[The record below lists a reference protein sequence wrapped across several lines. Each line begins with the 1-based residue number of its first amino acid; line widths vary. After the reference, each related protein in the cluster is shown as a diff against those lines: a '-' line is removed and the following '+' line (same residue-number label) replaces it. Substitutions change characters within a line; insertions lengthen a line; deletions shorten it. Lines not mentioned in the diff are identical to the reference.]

1 MFPVVFAKRARREQ
15 GVMGREK
22 RRKSLSLA
30 FLLPITPRAPLERDR
45 ERRLGTSQIQNSL
58 ELWIPCCG
66 FRTSGTG
73 LRISWQWNLDYRFQ
87 SLVGFRIPQAKIS
100 RIPETGLSSI
110 LLTRRK
116 IGLSVNLQSWTK
128 VLGTVLQY
136 SYFSVISRFPL
147 KTVHPFR
154 NFLAVLPP
162 PTLYKV
168 ETQKKILDTRV
179 QHCLWGEGRGWTCV
193 NWKTPQK
200 LKRVPRFLSMIVVP
214 IIQTSRQIRIYNS
227 YKLKGFPRFACA
239 VVISVFVCLVWSKSQ
254 EEIKVN
260 LCKITEFLFW
270 FSDSSRALW
279 ESGDLSRSGGSKSL
293 H

>member
-1 MFPVVFAKRARREQ
+1 
-15 GVMGREK
+15 MGREK

-30 FLLPITPRAPLERDR
+30 FLLPITPHAPLERDR
-45 ERRLGTSQIQNSL
+45 EGRLGTSQIQNSL

-73 LRISWQWNLDYRFQ
+73 LRNRQWDSGFQ
-87 SLVGFRIPQAKIS
+87 KEKIP
-100 RIPETGLSSI
+100 RIPETGLPSI

-136 SYFSVISRFPL
+136 SYFSWFPL
-147 KTVHPFR
+147 KTVHLFR
-154 NFLAVLPP
+154 NFLAVLPS

-168 ETQKKILDTRV
+168 ETRKKILDTRV

-200 LKRVPRFLSMIVVP
+200 LKRVPRLLSMIVVP

-239 VVISVFVCLVWSKSQ
+239 VVISVFVCLV
-254 EEIKVN
+254 
-260 LCKITEFLFW
+260 
-270 FSDSSRALW
+270 
-279 ESGDLSRSGGSKSL
+279 
-293 H
+293 

>member
-1 MFPVVFAKRARREQ
+1 
-15 GVMGREK
+15 MGREK

-87 SLVGFRIPQAKIS
+87 SLVAFRIPQAKIS
-100 RIPETGLSSI
+100 RIPETGLPSI

-136 SYFSVISRFPL
+136 SYFSWFPL
-147 KTVHPFR
+147 KTVHLFR
-154 NFLAVLPP
+154 NFLVVLPY

-168 ETQKKILDTRV
+168 ETRKNSGNTCPTV
-179 QHCLWGEGRGWTCV
+179 FVGWGEGFDLCELENAPETQTCP
-193 NWKTPQK
+193 KTFVHDCSSNNTNVK
-200 LKRVPRFLSMIVVP
+200 
-214 IIQTSRQIRIYNS
+214 TNS
-227 YKLKGFPRFACA
+227 
-239 VVISVFVCLVWSKSQ
+239 
-254 EEIKVN
+254 
-260 LCKITEFLFW
+260 
-270 FSDSSRALW
+270 
-279 ESGDLSRSGGSKSL
+279 DL
-293 H
+293 

>member
-87 SLVGFRIPQAKIS
+87 SLVGFWIPQAKIS
-100 RIPETGLSSI
+100 RIPETGLPSI
-110 LLTRRK
+110 LLSRRK

-136 SYFSVISRFPL
+136 SYFSRFPL
-147 KTVHPFR
+147 KTVHLFR

-168 ETQKKILDTRV
+168 ETRKNSGNTRPTV
-179 QHCLWGEGRGWTCV
+179 FVGWGEGLDLCELENAPETQTCPKIFV
-193 NWKTPQK
+193 HDCSSNNTNVKT
-200 LKRVPRFLSMIVVP
+200 
-214 IIQTSRQIRIYNS
+214 NS
-227 YKLKGFPRFACA
+227 
-239 VVISVFVCLVWSKSQ
+239 
-254 EEIKVN
+254 
-260 LCKITEFLFW
+260 
-270 FSDSSRALW
+270 
-279 ESGDLSRSGGSKSL
+279 DL
-293 H
+293 

>member
-1 MFPVVFAKRARREQ
+1 M
-15 GVMGREK
+15 
-22 RRKSLSLA
+22 
-30 FLLPITPRAPLERDR
+30 
-45 ERRLGTSQIQNSL
+45 
-58 ELWIPCCG
+58 WIPCCG
-66 FRTSGTG
+66 FQTSGTG

-100 RIPETGLSSI
+100 RIPETGLRSI

-136 SYFSVISRFPL
+136 SYFSWFPL
-147 KTVHPFR
+147 KTVHLFR
-154 NFLAVLPP
+154 NFLAVLPS

-168 ETQKKILDTRV
+168 ETRKKILDTRV

-200 LKRVPRFLSMIVVP
+200 LKRVPRLLSMLVVP

-260 LCKITEFLFW
+260 LCKIKEFLFW

>member
-1 MFPVVFAKRARREQ
+1 
-15 GVMGREK
+15 MGREK

-73 LRISWQWNLDYRFQ
+73 LRISLQWNLDYRFQ
-87 SLVGFRIPQAKIS
+87 SLVAFRIPQAKIS
-100 RIPETGLSSI
+100 RIPETGLPSI

-136 SYFSVISRFPL
+136 SYFSRFPL
-147 KTVHPFR
+147 KTVHLVR
-154 NFLAVLPP
+154 NFLAVLPS

-168 ETQKKILDTRV
+168 ETRKNSGNTV
-179 QHCLWGEGRGWTCV
+179 QQCLWGEGRGWTCV
-193 NWKTPQK
+193 NWTTPQK

-239 VVISVFVCLVWSKSQ
+239 VVISVFVCLV
-254 EEIKVN
+254 
-260 LCKITEFLFW
+260 
-270 FSDSSRALW
+270 
-279 ESGDLSRSGGSKSL
+279 
-293 H
+293 